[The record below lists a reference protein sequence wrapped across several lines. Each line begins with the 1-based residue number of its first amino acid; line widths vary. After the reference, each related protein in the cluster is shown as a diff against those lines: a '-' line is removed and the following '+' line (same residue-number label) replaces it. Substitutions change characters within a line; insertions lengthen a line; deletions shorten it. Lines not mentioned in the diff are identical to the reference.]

1 MARNNLQSIPGSQ
14 MQFNPGFSVDYS
26 QALNNL
32 VKNSLLSGKQSTVST
47 QPTQFP
53 ILPHKEWICAKC
65 ACINAK
71 GIYAC
76 KKCVLGAGS
85 SSLPLEPV
93 VRTPFGLLQTFAS
106 PDPKNFIYDA
116 TKGYFHDSTTGGDLE
131 LKRSL
136 QEEEFDIQQKRS
148 EKTDD
153 TISNAPSGSL
163 AVQRRSENIADDW
176 IDLIKRVGAGDLS
189 NSAKAAPTST
199 AASSMRAEKS
209 RDEFIADK
217 EEKEL
222 KKLITSNA
230 KSNLTDCILQNEKLL
245 IDLHKLLVQE
255 RDPSAVKKIQ
265 AQIDAF
271 NSTTRSLQTLLSML
285 ASDDTFAS
293 SQSKSQKPDSSTI
306 ITPQFKRHIT
316 KSIQNEDI
324 GSSHRN
330 VEDDSFFSLN
340 SARKSS
346 QDEKEQRKNARRSD
360 KSNNSLR
367 DAILEG
373 KRTAFDE
380 HIEQVERLRNMLGSA
395 KSGANNKKN
404 WIESLPN
411 ISFPREVSRKETS
424 FEDQIR
430 TIVDQNVEKQW
441 ILSSSN
447 DDAVTIKSSRQS
459 PSPRKSSSRRTRSRS
474 RHRSRKS
481 RSRSRD
487 RHQRSRSRQR
497 TTNRVSERSRSRS
510 HHRGTFSDERSR
522 RNGNDDDDLEIISY
536 KRKDQ
541 VSSHSPQPPPVM
553 PMTITPPL
561 PGLSNKTPGSLKELF
576 DRAHSMLAQGFVG
589 ANLLQKSVDQVN
601 PISPQTGFGLM
612 PGISPNL
619 GPKNIYTPN
628 SNQWRMPYQASN
640 PVLPNLPVNLPIICD
655 YCGRDGHSREVCP
668 SLPPKPMQT
677 QDQRVIRN
685 ELESTNTT
693 TRFTEKDAAL
703 GLCLNCGRFGHSQV
717 GCLLP
722 RITDHE
728 LQKRI
733 RKAEDKQRLQQLDKL
748 KLKRKA
754 EKYTVRRNDPFIQRL
769 RIVAPH
775 GKITKEHTRLI
786 CQRCSGLG
794 HIWSECAR
802 PEAPRTTLKLI
813 TEKMEEFI
821 QVFFVHLN
829 DDNLVDFSE
838 KFEKFII
845 MDGIENNG
853 TVDPVG
859 LQLQTRC
866 NRGVVTKGD
875 LRDLCKNCASLGHVP
890 ADCSQ
895 RSICSRQHY
904 EKMLKLVDAYR
915 ALVKEGNGNFFLPRN
930 NQSQNQQ
937 QQPHSSNISHSYSTV
952 VRLVGTK
959 EPEIVLVD
967 SDDEGSNVKRKNG
980 FSLKELQRS
989 ILEHN
994 GNEMSSSEP
1003 SEFLKGSEVLQIFQQ
1018 FILPLVDS
1026 HITTVYQ
1033 PTFTLKIL
1041 FYELLLEMYSKQ
1053 ISENHWPFRLDISN
1067 MLVYPLANES
1077 TPISLRK
1084 IIEQSAIF
1092 RINSSEKALEYGN
1105 NELIN
1110 QLAHVLLAADF
1121 HLVYMSCTRIL
1132 SCKNSV
1138 NILLSSGHGIPII
1151 QKAKKLKKIDHSFA
1165 QLVAD
1170 LIFKS
1175 TNFND
1180 NISEGF
1186 KGSFTHTLIL
1196 SKLAER
1202 FLTVKNEGFH
1212 YSEDKFNKVLDL
1224 LAIVSD
1230 YDLNFVGPLLN
1241 EYKLFKTTE
1250 VFSSFLQQLL
1260 SSPKWRYSLNE
1271 DALLSFVHCLL
1282 DVGDIESTITL
1293 FEQYILPYLLESSS
1307 AISLLKMLEQQS
1319 GGRFLQRNS
1328 QLMERICS
1336 LLSPVLLLN
1345 EKEEICK
1352 DSVRWELLDSAL
1364 QVLSILDDKHNFDNQ
1379 KLFNRL
1385 FEISIGFSNE
1395 FLRLPACVLLTRLFK
1410 KELIGRLSE
1419 VWSANTENEEIKQSI
1434 LKFALKQ
1441 LGELSILKF
1450 ALKQLDDLNVNVGE
1464 ELVSDSREKLIKGV
1478 VALIDYIEPEE
1489 EESLNVIKMS
1499 VQLCEVLYT
1508 DFGKNEINKKLIM
1521 FTKQLESME
1530 KRKYERNAYEK
1541 NNHKCI
1547 NELIDDFKNGCNI
1560 DNDACGTKDCY

>member
-76 KKCVLGAGS
+76 KKCGQLIGSKAQFSKEYATSDRPPVEVLGAGS

-116 TKGYFHDSTTGGDLE
+116 TKGYFHDSTTGFFYDRNSDYYYNPKSNKWMFWCSKYSTYIDCSGGDLE

-497 TTNRVSERSRSRS
+497 TTNRASERSRSRS
-510 HHRGTFSDERSR
+510 RHRGTFSDERSR

-553 PMTITPPL
+553 PMTITPPP

-589 ANLLQKSVDQVN
+589 ANLLQKSVDQGN
-601 PISPQTGFGLM
+601 FSSMQNIPSDLSKQQEGSSFPNAFSLSAPLRPQGK
-612 PGISPNL
+612 PN
-619 GPKNIYTPN
+619 
-628 SNQWRMPYQASN
+628 
-640 PVLPNLPVNLPIICD
+640 
-655 YCGRDGHSREVCP
+655 
-668 SLPPKPMQT
+668 
-677 QDQRVIRN
+677 
-685 ELESTNTT
+685 
-693 TRFTEKDAAL
+693 
-703 GLCLNCGRFGHSQV
+703 
-717 GCLLP
+717 
-722 RITDHE
+722 
-728 LQKRI
+728 
-733 RKAEDKQRLQQLDKL
+733 
-748 KLKRKA
+748 
-754 EKYTVRRNDPFIQRL
+754 
-769 RIVAPH
+769 
-775 GKITKEHTRLI
+775 
-786 CQRCSGLG
+786 
-794 HIWSECAR
+794 
-802 PEAPRTTLKLI
+802 
-813 TEKMEEFI
+813 
-821 QVFFVHLN
+821 
-829 DDNLVDFSE
+829 FSE
-838 KFEKFII
+838 
-845 MDGIENNG
+845 N
-853 TVDPVG
+853 
-859 LQLQTRC
+859 
-866 NRGVVTKGD
+866 
-875 LRDLCKNCASLGHVP
+875 
-890 ADCSQ
+890 
-895 RSICSRQHY
+895 
-904 EKMLKLVDAYR
+904 
-915 ALVKEGNGNFFLPRN
+915 
-930 NQSQNQQ
+930 
-937 QQPHSSNISHSYSTV
+937 
-952 VRLVGTK
+952 
-959 EPEIVLVD
+959 
-967 SDDEGSNVKRKNG
+967 
-980 FSLKELQRS
+980 
-989 ILEHN
+989 
-994 GNEMSSSEP
+994 
-1003 SEFLKGSEVLQIFQQ
+1003 
-1018 FILPLVDS
+1018 
-1026 HITTVYQ
+1026 
-1033 PTFTLKIL
+1033 
-1041 FYELLLEMYSKQ
+1041 
-1053 ISENHWPFRLDISN
+1053 
-1067 MLVYPLANES
+1067 
-1077 TPISLRK
+1077 K
-1084 IIEQSAIF
+1084 IIFFSQSYFTADWLWAYA
-1092 RINSSEKALEYGN
+1092 RY
-1105 NELIN
+1105 
-1110 QLAHVLLAADF
+1110 LA
-1121 HLVYMSCTRIL
+1121 
-1132 SCKNSV
+1132 
-1138 NILLSSGHGIPII
+1138 
-1151 QKAKKLKKIDHSFA
+1151 
-1165 QLVAD
+1165 
-1170 LIFKS
+1170 
-1175 TNFND
+1175 
-1180 NISEGF
+1180 
-1186 KGSFTHTLIL
+1186 
-1196 SKLAER
+1196 
-1202 FLTVKNEGFH
+1202 
-1212 YSEDKFNKVLDL
+1212 
-1224 LAIVSD
+1224 
-1230 YDLNFVGPLLN
+1230 
-1241 EYKLFKTTE
+1241 
-1250 VFSSFLQQLL
+1250 
-1260 SSPKWRYSLNE
+1260 
-1271 DALLSFVHCLL
+1271 
-1282 DVGDIESTITL
+1282 
-1293 FEQYILPYLLESSS
+1293 
-1307 AISLLKMLEQQS
+1307 
-1319 GGRFLQRNS
+1319 
-1328 QLMERICS
+1328 
-1336 LLSPVLLLN
+1336 
-1345 EKEEICK
+1345 
-1352 DSVRWELLDSAL
+1352 
-1364 QVLSILDDKHNFDNQ
+1364 
-1379 KLFNRL
+1379 
-1385 FEISIGFSNE
+1385 
-1395 FLRLPACVLLTRLFK
+1395 
-1410 KELIGRLSE
+1410 
-1419 VWSANTENEEIKQSI
+1419 
-1434 LKFALKQ
+1434 
-1441 LGELSILKF
+1441 
-1450 ALKQLDDLNVNVGE
+1450 
-1464 ELVSDSREKLIKGV
+1464 
-1478 VALIDYIEPEE
+1478 
-1489 EESLNVIKMS
+1489 
-1499 VQLCEVLYT
+1499 
-1508 DFGKNEINKKLIM
+1508 
-1521 FTKQLESME
+1521 
-1530 KRKYERNAYEK
+1530 
-1541 NNHKCI
+1541 
-1547 NELIDDFKNGCNI
+1547 
-1560 DNDACGTKDCY
+1560 

>member
-76 KKCVLGAGS
+76 KKCGQLIGSKAQFSKEYATSDRPPVEVLGAGS

-116 TKGYFHDSTTGGDLE
+116 TKGYFHDSTTGFFYDRNSDYYYNPKSNKWMFWCSKYSTYIDCSGGDLE

-497 TTNRVSERSRSRS
+497 TTNRASERSRSRS
-510 HHRGTFSDERSR
+510 RHRGTFSDERSR

-553 PMTITPPL
+553 PMTITPPP

-915 ALVKEGNGNFFLPRN
+915 ALVKEGNGNFFLPRI

-952 VRLVGTK
+952 IRHVGTK

-967 SDDEGSNVKRKNG
+967 SDDEGSNVKRK
-980 FSLKELQRS
+980 
-989 ILEHN
+989 
-994 GNEMSSSEP
+994 
-1003 SEFLKGSEVLQIFQQ
+1003 
-1018 FILPLVDS
+1018 
-1026 HITTVYQ
+1026 
-1033 PTFTLKIL
+1033 
-1041 FYELLLEMYSKQ
+1041 
-1053 ISENHWPFRLDISN
+1053 SN
-1067 MLVYPLANES
+1067 
-1077 TPISLRK
+1077 RK
-1084 IIEQSAIF
+1084 
-1092 RINSSEKALEYGN
+1092 K
-1105 NELIN
+1105 
-1110 QLAHVLLAADF
+1110 
-1121 HLVYMSCTRIL
+1121 
-1132 SCKNSV
+1132 
-1138 NILLSSGHGIPII
+1138 
-1151 QKAKKLKKIDHSFA
+1151 
-1165 QLVAD
+1165 
-1170 LIFKS
+1170 
-1175 TNFND
+1175 
-1180 NISEGF
+1180 
-1186 KGSFTHTLIL
+1186 
-1196 SKLAER
+1196 
-1202 FLTVKNEGFH
+1202 
-1212 YSEDKFNKVLDL
+1212 
-1224 LAIVSD
+1224 
-1230 YDLNFVGPLLN
+1230 
-1241 EYKLFKTTE
+1241 
-1250 VFSSFLQQLL
+1250 
-1260 SSPKWRYSLNE
+1260 
-1271 DALLSFVHCLL
+1271 
-1282 DVGDIESTITL
+1282 
-1293 FEQYILPYLLESSS
+1293 
-1307 AISLLKMLEQQS
+1307 
-1319 GGRFLQRNS
+1319 
-1328 QLMERICS
+1328 
-1336 LLSPVLLLN
+1336 
-1345 EKEEICK
+1345 
-1352 DSVRWELLDSAL
+1352 
-1364 QVLSILDDKHNFDNQ
+1364 
-1379 KLFNRL
+1379 
-1385 FEISIGFSNE
+1385 
-1395 FLRLPACVLLTRLFK
+1395 
-1410 KELIGRLSE
+1410 
-1419 VWSANTENEEIKQSI
+1419 
-1434 LKFALKQ
+1434 
-1441 LGELSILKF
+1441 
-1450 ALKQLDDLNVNVGE
+1450 
-1464 ELVSDSREKLIKGV
+1464 
-1478 VALIDYIEPEE
+1478 
-1489 EESLNVIKMS
+1489 
-1499 VQLCEVLYT
+1499 
-1508 DFGKNEINKKLIM
+1508 
-1521 FTKQLESME
+1521 
-1530 KRKYERNAYEK
+1530 
-1541 NNHKCI
+1541 
-1547 NELIDDFKNGCNI
+1547 
-1560 DNDACGTKDCY
+1560 

>member
-1 MARNNLQSIPGSQ
+1 
-14 MQFNPGFSVDYS
+14 MQFNSGFSVDYS

-32 VKNSLLSGKQSTVST
+32 VKNSLLSGKQSTVSA

-76 KKCVLGAGS
+76 KKCGQLIGSKAQFSKEYATSDRPPVEVLGAGS
-85 SSLPLEPV
+85 SSLPHEPV

-116 TKGYFHDSTTGGDLE
+116 TKGYFHDSTTGFFYDRNSDYYYNPKSNKWMFWCSKYSTYIDCSGGDLE

-189 NSAKAAPTST
+189 NSGKAAPATSN
-199 AASSMRAEKS
+199 MLRADKS

-285 ASDDTFAS
+285 ATDDTFAS
-293 SQSKSQKPDSSTI
+293 SQSKSQKLDSSTI

-316 KSIQNEDI
+316 KSIQNEDN

-340 SARKSS
+340 SATKSS
-346 QDEKEQRKNARRSD
+346 QNEKEQRKNARRSD

-380 HIEQVERLRNMLGSA
+380 HIEQVEKLRNMIGSA
-395 KSGANNKKN
+395 KSGTKRN

-411 ISFPREVSRKETS
+411 ISFPREVSHKETS

-441 ILSSSN
+441 MLSSSN
-447 DDAVTIKSSRQS
+447 DDAITIKSSRRS

-487 RHQRSRSRQR
+487 RRQRSRSRQR

-510 HHRGTFSDERSR
+510 RHRGTFSDGHSR

-541 VSSHSPQPPPVM
+541 VSSRSPQPPPVM
-553 PMTITPPL
+553 PMTITPPP
-561 PGLSNKTPGSLKELF
+561 PGLSSKTPGSLKELF

-589 ANLLQKSVDQVN
+589 ANLLQKSGDQGNFSSMQNIPSGLSKQQEGSSFPNAFSLSAPLRPQGKLNFWKIKLSFLVN
-601 PISPQTGFGLM
+601 PIAPQTGFGLM

-619 GPKNIYTPN
+619 GPKNIYTSN

-640 PVLPNLPVNLPIICD
+640 PVLSNLHNSVNLPIICD

-668 SLPPKPMQT
+668 SLPPKPLQT

-915 ALVKEGNGNFFLPRN
+915 ALVKEGNGNFFLPRI

-937 QQPHSSNISHSYSTV
+937 QQPHSSDISHSYSTV

-967 SDDEGSNVKRKNG
+967 SDDEGSNVKRK
-980 FSLKELQRS
+980 
-989 ILEHN
+989 
-994 GNEMSSSEP
+994 
-1003 SEFLKGSEVLQIFQQ
+1003 
-1018 FILPLVDS
+1018 
-1026 HITTVYQ
+1026 
-1033 PTFTLKIL
+1033 
-1041 FYELLLEMYSKQ
+1041 
-1053 ISENHWPFRLDISN
+1053 SN
-1067 MLVYPLANES
+1067 
-1077 TPISLRK
+1077 RK
-1084 IIEQSAIF
+1084 
-1092 RINSSEKALEYGN
+1092 K
-1105 NELIN
+1105 
-1110 QLAHVLLAADF
+1110 
-1121 HLVYMSCTRIL
+1121 
-1132 SCKNSV
+1132 
-1138 NILLSSGHGIPII
+1138 
-1151 QKAKKLKKIDHSFA
+1151 
-1165 QLVAD
+1165 
-1170 LIFKS
+1170 
-1175 TNFND
+1175 
-1180 NISEGF
+1180 
-1186 KGSFTHTLIL
+1186 
-1196 SKLAER
+1196 
-1202 FLTVKNEGFH
+1202 
-1212 YSEDKFNKVLDL
+1212 
-1224 LAIVSD
+1224 
-1230 YDLNFVGPLLN
+1230 
-1241 EYKLFKTTE
+1241 
-1250 VFSSFLQQLL
+1250 
-1260 SSPKWRYSLNE
+1260 
-1271 DALLSFVHCLL
+1271 
-1282 DVGDIESTITL
+1282 
-1293 FEQYILPYLLESSS
+1293 
-1307 AISLLKMLEQQS
+1307 
-1319 GGRFLQRNS
+1319 
-1328 QLMERICS
+1328 
-1336 LLSPVLLLN
+1336 
-1345 EKEEICK
+1345 
-1352 DSVRWELLDSAL
+1352 
-1364 QVLSILDDKHNFDNQ
+1364 
-1379 KLFNRL
+1379 
-1385 FEISIGFSNE
+1385 
-1395 FLRLPACVLLTRLFK
+1395 
-1410 KELIGRLSE
+1410 
-1419 VWSANTENEEIKQSI
+1419 
-1434 LKFALKQ
+1434 
-1441 LGELSILKF
+1441 
-1450 ALKQLDDLNVNVGE
+1450 
-1464 ELVSDSREKLIKGV
+1464 
-1478 VALIDYIEPEE
+1478 
-1489 EESLNVIKMS
+1489 
-1499 VQLCEVLYT
+1499 
-1508 DFGKNEINKKLIM
+1508 
-1521 FTKQLESME
+1521 
-1530 KRKYERNAYEK
+1530 
-1541 NNHKCI
+1541 
-1547 NELIDDFKNGCNI
+1547 
-1560 DNDACGTKDCY
+1560 